1 MATAKI
7 ANLFNVAAP
16 EQAVVEIRQPGL
28 CTPAADPHYQFNL
41 LVLKKVMMWLSENA
55 PVKNLFILGDA
66 GTGKT
71 SLILEV
77 AARLGIEVWSMSC
90 SGKTRFNDLVGTL
103 TIDESGATRFVDG
116 PLAAAARSGGVFL
129 ANEITRME
137 AGEQMRLV
145 DILDGRARLTIPE
158 TGEVVIPHPNFRVA
172 VTGNSGGFGDDT
184 GAYAG
189 ERRGSLAFFDR
200 FIKLVLPP
208 FEEVDEVG
216 LVMRYAPSLRED
228 IVLGMVR
235 LARDIR
241 KAFVSNGG
249 GLQVTL
255 STRSLIAWARLT
267 EEYAHFS
274 GVDPIREALH
284 DTLLNGAPSDDRSTV
299 LELFDNW
306 LNGGGRS

>member
-1 MATAKI
+1 MAHAKI
-7 ANLFNVAAP
+7 RDLFNVQAP
-16 EQAVVEIRQPGL
+16 EQAVVETREPGPY
-28 CTPAADPHYQFNL
+28 TPEADPHYQFNL
-41 LVLKKVMMWLSENA
+41 VILKKVFMWLSNNT
-55 PVKNLFILGDA
+55 PVRNIFILGDA

-90 SGKTRFNDLVGTL
+90 SGKTRFTDLVGTL

-116 PLAAAARSGGVFL
+116 PLTAAARSGGIFL

-158 TGEVVIPHPNFRVA
+158 TGEVVIPHHNFRVA
-172 VTGNSGGFGDDT
+172 VTGNSGGFGDDS

-200 FIKLVLPP
+200 FIKLALPP
-208 FEEVDEVG
+208 LEENDEVA
-216 LVMRYAPSLRED
+216 LVMRYAPSLREE
-228 IVLGMVR
+228 IVLGMVK

-241 KAFVSNGG
+241 KGFVGNGG
-249 GLQVTL
+249 GLQITL
-255 STRSLIAWARLT
+255 STRSLIAWGRLT

-284 DTLLNGAPSDDRSTV
+284 DTLLNGAPSDDRAAV

-306 LNGGGRS
+306 LKGGKSS

>member
-16 EQAVVEIRQPGL
+16 EQAVVETREPGP
-28 CTPAADPHYQFNL
+28 CTPSIDPHYQFNL

-90 SGKTRFNDLVGTL
+90 SGKTRFSDLVGTL

-158 TGEVVIPHPNFRVA
+158 TGEVVIPHANFRVA

-200 FIKLVLPP
+200 FIKLALPP
-208 FEEVDEVG
+208 MEEVDEVG

-255 STRSLIAWARLT
+255 SPRSLITWARLT